1 MYKDQNEPE
10 RKPLTVS
17 SLRQMKSAGQ
27 RIACL
32 TAYDA
37 SFAHCAEQAGV
48 DVVLVGDSLG
58 MVLQGR
64 DSTLAV
70 TVDDI
75 VYHCASTRRG
85 LTAPL
90 LIADMPFMSYATEQ
104 QALDNAGRM
113 LAQGGANMVKLEG
126 AGVVV
131 DYTARLTGLGIPVCG
146 HLGLTPQSFNQLSG
160 YRVQGK
166 SKSQAID
173 LQEDAKALQ
182 QAGASLLVLECVP
195 TGLGREI
202 SAALEIPVIGIGAGP
217 GCDGQVLVMHDM
229 LGITPGHRPRFVR
242 DFMAGASSITEAM
255 RLYVAAVRDG
265 SYPTAGESFS
275 DQ

>member
-1 MYKDQNEPE
+1 
-10 RKPLTVS
+10 
-17 SLRQMKSAGQ
+17 MKAQGE

-37 SFAHCAEQAGV
+37 SLAHCAEQADV

-70 TVDDI
+70 TVEDI
-75 VYHCASTRRG
+75 IYHCASVRRG
-85 LTAPL
+85 LAGPL
-90 LIADMPFMSYATEQ
+90 LIADMPFMSYTSEQ

-126 AGVVV
+126 GGLVV
-131 DYTARLTGLGIPVCG
+131 DYTARLVAMGIPVCG
-146 HLGLTPQSFNQLSG
+146 HLGLTPQSVNQLSG
-160 YRVQGK
+160 YQVQGK
-166 SKSQAID
+166 SAPQARG
-173 LQEDAKALQ
+173 LLRDAESLQ

-195 TGLGREI
+195 SELGSRV
-202 SAALEIPVIGIGAGP
+202 SASLEIPVIGIGAGP

-229 LGITPGHRPRFVR
+229 LGIISGKRPRFVR
-242 DFMAGASSITEAM
+242 DFLQDAGSVVEAM
-255 RLYVAAVRDG
+255 RRYVAAVRDG
-265 SYPTAGESFS
+265 SYPAAEECFP
-275 DQ
+275 D